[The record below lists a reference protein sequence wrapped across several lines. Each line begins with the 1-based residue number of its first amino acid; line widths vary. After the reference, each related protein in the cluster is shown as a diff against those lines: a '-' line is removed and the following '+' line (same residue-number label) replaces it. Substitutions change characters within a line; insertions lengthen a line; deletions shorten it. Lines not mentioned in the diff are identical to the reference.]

1 MSMIGTDNIHELTV
15 RQGLERRIYR
25 DTAKWPL
32 YLERTYPYRYHAP
45 ADLINKAGFGRVVA

>member
-1 MSMIGTDNIHELTV
+1 MIGTDNIHELTV
-15 RQGLERRIYR
+15 RQGLGRRIYR